1 MRRADC
7 GRLRQ
12 VASKNERAR
21 HKVRTK
27 EGSGGGESPVRV
39 RVWLTG
45 GSALERPSL
54 RGVVIA
60 RTSRV
65 TGFRRAD
72 RRSSAVELA
81 DLSPP
86 RKQRSDTHHHQDPAR
101 DRDEHVG
108 FVSPPLEDCISRLSG
123 IVEYIHRMPD
133 RKSSQEFKRFLATGA
148 ALFGKCDT
156 DRLPGTH
163 TV

>member
-1 MRRADC
+1 MRRAGC

-72 RRSSAVELA
+72 RRSGAVELGV
-81 DLSPP
+81 LSPP
-86 RKQRSDTHHHQDPAR
+86 RKQRSDPHPHQAPAR
-101 DRDEHVG
+101 ARDEHVG
-108 FVSPPLEDCISRLSG
+108 FVSPPLEACISRLSG
-123 IVEYIHRMPD
+123 IVEYIHRM
-133 RKSSQEFKRFLATGA
+133 
-148 ALFGKCDT
+148 
-156 DRLPGTH
+156 
-163 TV
+163 